1 MGKEIYKMLSTTEI
15 KSLINNDIN
24 SEKKKFAAI
33 GQKYYEAKHDIMKCR
48 LFYYNADGKLVEDTM
63 RSNIKISHPFFKEL
77 SDQLSSYMLSFNDNP
92 IRAKE
97 NVEGLQEH
105 LDTYFDEEFWYEIDE
120 LITGTYNKGFEYLYA
135 FKNTEDRLSFQCADS
150 MGVVEVR
157 EQDTDDGCK
166 YIIYHYPDRID
177 KGKKVIRRIQVWTEK
192 ETYYYVQVGNGAVK
206 EDTSINI
213 NPRPHVVFTDEKTG
227 QKMGYPLGYIPFWR
241 LDNNKKQVSGL
252 KPIKGLIDDYDLH
265 ACSLSNN
272 LKDFDTPL
280 HVVKGFE
287 GDNLDELQ
295 TNLKTKKMVGV
306 DEGGGI
312 DVQTIDIP
320 YQARKEK
327 LDIDEKNIYRFG
339 MGLNTLGL
347 KDTSATTNIA
357 IKAAYSL
364 LELKANKLEKRLKK
378 LLKEIIK
385 VVLAEINQANNTDY
399 QLSDIMFE
407 FEHNIMV
414 NETENIANEF
424 SIAQKEQVE
433 INTLLNLQGLVDD
446 ETILRQVCDVLDIDF
461 EDLELLE
468 QEDMDMESVQAELD
482 AVPTEEDG
490 ISDDEKATQDSV
502 IAMLEELLEGV
513 DA

>member
-1 MGKEIYKMLSTTEI
+1 
-15 KSLINNDIN
+15 
-24 SEKKKFAAI
+24 
-33 GQKYYEAKHDIMKCR
+33 MK
-48 LFYYNADGKLVEDTM
+48 LNF
-63 RSNIKISHPFFKEL
+63 S
-77 SDQLSSYMLSFNDNP
+77 
-92 IRAKE
+92 
-97 NVEGLQEH
+97 QEY
-105 LDTYFDEEFWYEIDE
+105 LDTYFDEDFWYEIDE

-135 FKNTEDRLSFQCADS
+135 YKNTQNRLTFQCADS

-157 EQDTDDGCK
+157 EKDTDDGCN
-166 YIIYHYPDRID
+166 YIIYWYTDRID
-177 KGKKVIRRIQVWTEK
+177 KGKKKIKRIQVWSEK
-192 ETYYYVQVGNGAVK
+192 ETHYFVQVGNGAVK
-206 EDTSINI
+206 LDTSIKI
-213 NPRPHVVFTDEKTG
+213 NPRPHVIYTDEKTG

-287 GDNLDELQ
+287 GDNYDELQ
-295 TNLKTKKMVGV
+295 TNLKTKKIVGV

-312 DVQTIDIP
+312 DVQTVDIP

-385 VVLAEINQANNTDY
+385 VVLDEINQVNNTDY
-399 QLSDIMFE
+399 QLSDITFK

-414 NETENIANEF
+414 NETENIANEKIKAETKQLEVNTVLNAAANIGDEQTLKALCEVLDF
-424 SIAQKEQVE
+424 DYEELKDEIEKLQEEKNLVNAQ
-433 INTLLNLQGLVDD
+433 NTLNNVVED
-446 ETILRQVCDVLDIDF
+446 EPVV
-461 EDLELLE
+461 E
-468 QEDMDMESVQAELD
+468 
-482 AVPTEEDG
+482 
-490 ISDDEKATQDSV
+490 
-502 IAMLEELLEGV
+502 
-513 DA
+513 

>member
-1 MGKEIYKMLSTTEI
+1 MLSTAEI
-15 KSLINNDIN
+15 KSLINDDIN
-24 SEKKKFAAI
+24 SDKKKYARI
-33 GQKYYEAKHDIMKCR
+33 GQRYYEAKHDIMKCR
-48 LFYYNADGKLVEDTM
+48 LFYYNADGKLVEDTT

-77 SDQLSSYMLSFNDNP
+77 SDQLSSYMLSFNENP

-97 NVEGLQEH
+97 NIEGAKKLQEH
-105 LDTYFDEEFWYEIDE
+105 LDTYFDEDFWYEIDE

-135 FKNTEDRLSFQCADS
+135 YKNTQNRLTFQCADS
-150 MGVVEVR
+150 MGVIEVR
-157 EQDTDDGCK
+157 EKDTDDGCK
-166 YIIYHYPDRID
+166 YIIYYYIDRIE
-177 KGKKVIRRIQVWTEK
+177 KGRKKITRIQVWSEK
-192 ETYYYVQVGNGAVK
+192 ETYYYVQSGNGAVK
-206 EDTSINI
+206 IDTSIKI
-213 NPRPHVVFTDEKTG
+213 NPRPHVIYTDEKTG
-227 QKMGYPLGYIPFWR
+227 QKMGYPLGYNPFWR

-287 GDNLDELQ
+287 GDNLEELQ
-295 TNLKTKKMVGV
+295 QNLKTKKIVGI

-312 DVQTIDIP
+312 DVQTVDIP

-378 LLKEIIK
+378 LLKDIIK
-385 VVLAEINQANNTDY
+385 VVLDEINQENNTDY
-399 QLSDIMFE
+399 QLSDITFK

-414 NETENIANEF
+414 NETENIANEKIKAETKQLEVNTILNAAANIGDEQTVKALCEVLDF
-424 SIAQKEQVE
+424 DYEELKDEIEKLQEEKNLAAAQ
-433 INTLLNLQGLVDD
+433 NTLNNVVED
-446 ETILRQVCDVLDIDF
+446 EPVV
-461 EDLELLE
+461 E
-468 QEDMDMESVQAELD
+468 
-482 AVPTEEDG
+482 
-490 ISDDEKATQDSV
+490 
-502 IAMLEELLEGV
+502 
-513 DA
+513 